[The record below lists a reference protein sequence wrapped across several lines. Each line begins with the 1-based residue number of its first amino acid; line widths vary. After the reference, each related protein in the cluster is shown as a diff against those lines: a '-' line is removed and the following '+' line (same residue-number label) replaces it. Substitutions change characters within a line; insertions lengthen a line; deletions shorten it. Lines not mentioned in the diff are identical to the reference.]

1 MSPASLMTL
10 GPCSTPLFFC
20 REENMGVVKLLKM
33 IGSLKVMIILK
44 KKNLNIL
51 LVLLKT
57 ERQAR
62 PPNELCF
69 AGKYGWNDGK
79 SGKDGKV
86 LLSKP
91 FSEIKSRPGHNET
104 DSESDESSV
113 RCCARGCW
121 MCRWCRRGGLFDS
134 SIYWIFMR
142 LWLRQRIRRDLLL
155 IQS

>member
-44 KKNLNIL
+44 KKNSISYLSFWKRSAKHGHRMSSAL
-51 LVLLKT
+51 LVSMVEMTGRVGKT
-57 ERQAR
+57 
-62 PPNELCF
+62 
-69 AGKYGWNDGK
+69 GKC
-79 SGKDGKV
+79 S
-86 LLSKP
+86 SQ
-91 FSEIKSRPGHNET
+91 SHSREIKSRPGHNET

>member
-1 MSPASLMTL
+1 MRPASLMTL

-20 REENMGVVKLLKM
+20 REGNMGVVKLLKM
-33 IGSLKVMIILK
+33 IGSLKLMITLK
-44 KKNLNIL
+44 KQLNIL

-57 ERQAR
+57 ERQAL

-91 FSEIKSRPGHNET
+91 FSEIKSCPGHNET
-104 DSESDESSV
+104 DSESDDSSV
-113 RCCARGCW
+113 RCCAGGCW
-121 MCRWCRRGGLFDS
+121 MCRWCRRGGLYDS
-134 SIYWIFMR
+134 SNYWIFMR
-142 LWLRQRIRRDLLL
+142 LWLWQQIRSELLL

>member
-1 MSPASLMTL
+1 
-10 GPCSTPLFFC
+10 
-20 REENMGVVKLLKM
+20 MGVVKLLKM
-33 IGSLKVMIILK
+33 IGSLKVMIIL

-104 DSESDESSV
+104 DSESTT
-113 RCCARGCW
+113 
-121 MCRWCRRGGLFDS
+121 RRRKLS
-134 SIYWIFMR
+134 EMLSPRM
-142 LWLRQRIRRDLLL
+142 LNVSLVQERR
-155 IQS
+155 S

>member
-20 REENMGVVKLLKM
+20 REGNMGVIKLLKM
-33 IGSLKVMIILK
+33 IGSLKLMIMLKK
-44 KKNLNIL
+44 KKNLDIL

-62 PPNELCF
+62 PPIELCF

-79 SGKDGKV
+79 SGKDGKA
-86 LLSKP
+86 LLLKP
-91 FSEIKSRPGHNET
+91 FSGIKSHNET
-104 DSESDESSV
+104 DSESDESTV
-113 RCCARGCW
+113 RCCAGGCW
-121 MCRWCRRGGLFDS
+121 MCCWCRRGGLYDS

-142 LWLRQRIRRDLLL
+142 LRLWQRIRRELLL